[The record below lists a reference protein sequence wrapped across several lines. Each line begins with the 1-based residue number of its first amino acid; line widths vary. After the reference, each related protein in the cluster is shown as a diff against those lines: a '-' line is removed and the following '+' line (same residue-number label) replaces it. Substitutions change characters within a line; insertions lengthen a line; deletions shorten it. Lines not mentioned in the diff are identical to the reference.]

1 MRKILITAVLLLA
14 GCGGDGNKS
23 SSPPNFSNPTATCT
37 AIVDWE
43 IPSTF
48 VNGDQLLHTDLQR
61 LTIYINEASG
71 MEQATIT
78 RVEQLN
84 DVYLIQWTVRDLP
97 LGTHWF
103 YMTVTATN
111 GEVSAYS
118 NELSKTC

>member
-1 MRKILITAVLLLA
+1 
-14 GCGGDGNKS
+14 
-23 SSPPNFSNPTATCT
+23 
-37 AIVDWE
+37 
-43 IPSTF
+43 
-48 VNGDQLLHTDLQR
+48 
-61 LTIYINEASG
+61 